1 LNRQDRGKSGEDLA
15 WDHLRR
21 AGYTL
26 IERNARSRLGE
37 IDLVVERQGT
47 VVFVEVRSRTG
58 TRFGTP
64 FESVDSRKQRRLG
77 RLATAYL
84 SRSRLQDR
92 RARFDVI
99 AVEWQDGAPKLDHL
113 ENAFDLTDG

>member
-1 LNRQDRGKSGEDLA
+1 MNRHDRGRSGEDLA

-21 AGYTL
+21 AGYEL

-47 VVFVEVRSRTG
+47 VVFVEVRSRTSA
-58 TRFGTP
+58 RFGTP
-64 FESVDSRKQRRLG
+64 FESVDARKQRRLG
-77 RLATAYL
+77 RLAVAYL
-84 SRSRLQDR
+84 GRRRLQDR

-99 AVEWQDGAPKLDHL
+99 AVEWQDGAPKIDHL
-113 ENAFDLTDG
+113 ENAFELAGC